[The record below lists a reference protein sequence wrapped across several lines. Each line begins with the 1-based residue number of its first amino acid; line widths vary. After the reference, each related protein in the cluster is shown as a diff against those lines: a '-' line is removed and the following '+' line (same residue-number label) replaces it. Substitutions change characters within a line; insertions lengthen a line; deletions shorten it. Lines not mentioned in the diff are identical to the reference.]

1 MTYKKMWEYLKEYI
15 HEAYNGENE
24 IETVMEQ
31 IEDMYFKK
39 EDVIEELIKEVSD

>member
-15 HEAYNGENE
+15 QETYNGENE

-39 EDVIEELIKEVSD
+39 EDVIDELLKEVSK

>member
-1 MTYKKMWEYLKEYI
+1 MYKKMWEELKQYI
-15 HEAYNGENE
+15 ETYENENE

-39 EDVIEELIKEVSD
+39 EDVIEELIKEIEK

>member
-15 HEAYNGENE
+15 QETYNGENE

-31 IEDMYFKK
+31 IEEMYLTK
-39 EDVIEELIKEVSD
+39 EDVIDELIKEVSK